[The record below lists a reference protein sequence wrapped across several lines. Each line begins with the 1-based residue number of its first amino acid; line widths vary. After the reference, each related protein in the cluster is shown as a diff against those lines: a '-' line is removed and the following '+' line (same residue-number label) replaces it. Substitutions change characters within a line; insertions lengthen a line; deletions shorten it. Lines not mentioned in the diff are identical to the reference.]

1 MFKEVANE
9 PPRAY
14 VPSLPAVKS
23 SQPQIRDLSF
33 FGAKISTFPHKNK
46 FFGKKM
52 IPLPR
57 FMQ

>member
-23 SQPQIRDLSF
+23 SQPQIRDNRK
-33 FGAKISTFPHKNK
+33 FGAKISTFLDKCK
-46 FFGKKM
+46 FFEKKM